1 MAKRRVMY
9 STRCHVL
16 EPVRPEAVLP
26 DRALCLPAFS
36 HFFIVNKTSLS
47 PPPLSIKLLSLSLS
61 HSLSEA
67 NPVSLIQHTVP
78 SRGEIAN
85 AGTSSRPR
93 HMHANMYLHPG
104 VPHPVR
110 GSWDAGGKE
119 GVLEED
125 SDLQEYP
132 STQAPKYQRL
142 TLSLGRGPVITNSL
156 RSRKARRAT
165 PVYVCVCE

>member
-1 MAKRRVMY
+1 MCWRPCAQKRCY
-9 STRCHVL
+9 PTGRCAY
-16 EPVRPEAVLP
+16 RPSV
-26 DRALCLPAFS
+26 
-36 HFFIVNKTSLS
+36 TSLLS
-47 PPPLSIKLLSLSLS
+47 IKLLSLSPPLSIKLLSLSLS
-61 HSLSEA
+61 HSLSKA
-67 NPVSLIQHTVP
+67 NPVSLIEHTVP

-93 HMHANMYLHPG
+93 HMHANVYLHPG
-104 VPHPVR
+104 VPHSVR

-156 RSRKARRAT
+156 PSRKARRAT